1 MENFKRKFDGIWIP
15 KELWFDQNLTLQE
28 KIFFIEIN
36 SLDNEDG
43 CYATNEYFA
52 KFFGLSKVRVSEV
65 INSLINKNYIKRT
78 LIYKENSKEIDQ
90 RILNVLKY
98 PPTEKAVYPPLG
110 KQDTPPLGKQDTPP
124 LGKFIDNNTVFN
136 NTLIKEEKE
145 KINKKEKEVFE
156 KTNSENSEEIY
167 PVVEISKIWKN
178 KFKNYYFDEE
188 TDFVNLRLIIGLYC
202 SVIGVDT
209 IEQLKP
215 KFEQVRWHFEVLFE
229 AIAMDKYL
237 SKQNLSY
244 FSVKKNFINLWNKA
258 NLGKNTDTKKEIAN
272 QIHIQLS
279 KIKEEEIYFKKT

>member
-1 MENFKRKFDGIWIP
+1 MVFGYQKK
-15 KELWFDQNLTLQE
+15 LWFDQNLTLQE

-110 KQDTPPLGKQDTPP
+110 KQDTPPLGK
-124 LGKFIDNNTVFN
+124 FIDNNTVFN

-178 KFKNYYFDEE
+178 KFKNYYF
-188 TDFVNLRLIIGLYC
+188 R
-202 SVIGVDT
+202 S
-209 IEQLKP
+209 
-215 KFEQVRWHFEVLFE
+215 
-229 AIAMDKYL
+229 
-237 SKQNLSY
+237 
-244 FSVKKNFINLWNKA
+244 
-258 NLGKNTDTKKEIAN
+258 
-272 QIHIQLS
+272 
-279 KIKEEEIYFKKT
+279 

>member
-1 MENFKRKFDGIWIP
+1 MGNFNRKFDGIWIP

-52 KFFGLSKVRVSEV
+52 NFFGISKTRA
-65 INSLINKNYIKRT
+65 SLIIKSLIDKKYIKSS
-78 LIYKENSKEIDQ
+78 LIYKENSKEIE
-90 RILNVLKY
+90 RRVLNINYIPYLTKVKY
-98 PPTEKAVYPPLG
+98 PIQQKL
-110 KQDTPPLGKQDTPP
+110 K
-124 LGKFIDNNTVFN
+124 DNNTIN

-188 TDFVNLRLIIGLYC
+188 TDFVNLRLILGLYC